1 MNRKNFYTG
10 VATGVVSAVIAFG
23 VLNVASVA
31 ISAKTKTEFD
41 VTDKINYISGLLD
54 KYYVDGVDDEK
65 LVEGIYYGMADSIG
79 DPYTSY
85 LSKEQVNSFMESTNG
100 NFYGIGV
107 SILADYENST
117 LTVVSPIDDT
127 PAEKAGILPGDI
139 ITKIDGVNVKDMD
152 ISEAI
157 TKIKGEEGSLVN
169 ITIYRQSE
177 NKEIDFNIERSA
189 IEVQSVAGKMLEDD
203 IAYIA
208 ISGFKA
214 NTFDQFSKIYDELM
228 NEGAKGLIIDVRN
241 NPGGL
246 LDVVNKI
253 ADKLLP
259 EGNIVYTIDKEGNR
273 TDYNSDKESVNVP
286 LVLLVNGNSASASE
300 ILAGAVQD
308 SGTGE
313 LVGTQTFGK
322 GLVQNIY
329 TLPDGSALKITIQ
342 KYYTPNGVCIQGT
355 GITPDYVVE
364 LPEEAGPVITE
375 DEDTQLIKAVEVLK
389 GKL

>member
-364 LPEEAGPVITE
+364 LPEEAGPVIIE

>member
-1 MNRKNFYTG
+1 
-10 VATGVVSAVIAFG
+10 
-23 VLNVASVA
+23 
-31 ISAKTKTEFD
+31 
-41 VTDKINYISGLLD
+41 
-54 KYYVDGVDDEK
+54 
-65 LVEGIYYGMADSIG
+65 
-79 DPYTSY
+79 
-85 LSKEQVNSFMESTNG
+85 
-100 NFYGIGV
+100 
-107 SILADYENST
+107 
-117 LTVVSPIDDT
+117 
-127 PAEKAGILPGDI
+127 
-139 ITKIDGVNVKDMD
+139 MD

-189 IEVQSVAGKMLEDD
+189 IEVQSVAGKMLEDG

-364 LPEEAGPVITE
+364 LPEEAGPVIIE